1 MDSAQAWKTAYVF
14 ISYAHEEVSTYFVR
28 SLRDH
33 LHKTGIRTWQDI
45 NDIRVGQL
53 WSVEID
59 RAIGESLAVI
69 AVFTPA
75 AAASQYVTYEWS
87 YALGLGKP
95 ILPIWLSGDD
105 SLHKGVSGRF
115 QAIDMRGR
123 RGDNEI
129 DAKFDELIKRIQGIG
144 AQQAAFEEA
153 QAGLSSSQIVVDA
166 LDALMRETT
175 SGTPD
180 VSAVINRF
188 RTAGVISNE
197 QQFMLHKTWRELRQR
212 NRSLT

>member
-1 MDSAQAWKTAYVF
+1 MDSAQASKTGYVF
-14 ISYAHEEVSTYFVR
+14 ISYAHDEVSTYFVR
-28 SLRDH
+28 SLREH
-33 LHKTGIRTWQDI
+33 LHKAGITTWQDI

-53 WSVEID
+53 WSAEID
-59 RAIGESLAVI
+59 RAIRESLAVI

-87 YALGLGKP
+87 YALGLDKP

-115 QAIDMRGR
+115 QALDMRDR

-129 DAKFDELIKRIQGIG
+129 DAKFDELIKRIQGIR

-166 LDALMRETT
+166 LDALMQETT
-175 SGTPD
+175 NGTPNIN
-180 VSAVINRF
+180 AVINRL
-188 RTAGVISNE
+188 RSAGVINNE
-197 QQFMLHKTWRELRQR
+197 QQFMLQKRWSELRQR
-212 NRSLT
+212 TKT